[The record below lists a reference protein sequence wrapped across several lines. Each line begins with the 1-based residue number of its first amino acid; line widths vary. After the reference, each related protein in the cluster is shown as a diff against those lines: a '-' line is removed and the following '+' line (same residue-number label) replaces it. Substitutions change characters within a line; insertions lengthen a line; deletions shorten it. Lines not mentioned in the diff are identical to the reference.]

1 MITAVIKTKS
11 LKILKDEIKKAKK
24 ADLIEIWFD
33 ELDINKIDLKA
44 LLKSIKKPVIYKY
57 TGPAENIELV
67 LSSGA
72 AYIDLDLSTPKK
84 TIENIKKNHQNTKI
98 ILSFHDFEKTPKTGT
113 IESILKRMRQ
123 KGADISKVATL
134 AKTFEDSLRLL
145 AILSKQEEKTI
156 IIGMGEK
163 GKITR
168 LTGHLLG
175 NYLMYAATSNSTK
188 TADGQLTIDEMQSL
202 IKFK

>member
-1 MITAVIKTKS
+1 MITAVIRTKS
-11 LKILKDEIKKAKK
+11 LKILKNEIKKAEK

-57 TGPAENIELV
+57 TGPIENIELV
-67 LSSGA
+67 LNSGA

-84 TIENIKKNHQNTKI
+84 TIENIKNAHPNTKI
-98 ILSFHDFEKTPKTGT
+98 ILSFHDFKTTPKTGA

-145 AILSKQEEKTI
+145 ATLSKQEEKTI